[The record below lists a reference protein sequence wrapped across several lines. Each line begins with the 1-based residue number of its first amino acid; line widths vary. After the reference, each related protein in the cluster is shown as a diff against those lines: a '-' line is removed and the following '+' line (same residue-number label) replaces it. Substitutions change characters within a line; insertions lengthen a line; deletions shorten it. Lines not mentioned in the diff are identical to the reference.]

1 MRLILCSHALEFTF
15 GEEFCNTNV
24 GGVAT
29 VLQFPFPS
37 CAMLH
42 KWYHKGCQGL
52 MPGSLGSFPI
62 SAY

>member
-24 GGVAT
+24 GGVAL

-37 CAMLH
+37 CPMQP
-42 KWYHKGCQGL
+42 KW
-52 MPGSLGSFPI
+52 
-62 SAY
+62 